1 MFICIQRINMS
12 GLSSSSDKQHR
23 YITVTSGGEFLT
35 SSSEPVDFAGSLIQD
50 ITDPIEEV
58 VFML

>member
-1 MFICIQRINMS
+1 MS
-12 GLSSSSDKQHR
+12 GLSSSSDQQHP
-23 YITVTSGGEFLT
+23 YITVTPGGEFLT
-35 SSSEPVDFAGSLIQD
+35 SSLEPVDFAGSLIQD